1 MMITVASFGC
11 KKNENEIPAPKVSST
26 VPSDGSTRISA
37 TSEVCIFYDQVV
49 ILDNSYQITVNGTA
63 ETATASGSKVIINV
77 ALAEGTK
84 YTVNV
89 SARSV
94 KNASRN
100 YAAALTFSFTTKYPQ
115 PTNGLYEA
123 EYAQFS
129 STNSV
134 MTDISGYSGT
144 GYVGGFHN
152 MTDYV
157 TFDLENITA
166 GRYDLSIGYST
177 ADYGSKVCNVSV
189 NGITGSFDLTAS
201 PTFTEKKFTT
211 VLLQAGSNTIT
222 ITPNWTWFLIDYI
235 KIVASTNSDTTFNI
249 APNLVTPGASA
260 EAVNLY
266 NYLKSSFLSSVMAGT
281 MANYSTNI
289 IEATWVYNNAGK
301 WPALTCFD
309 FIDHTIRNS
318 GSIAYEA
325 PFTLGQSWWSN
336 NGIVA
341 LMWHWRDPLTK
352 TGSFYTA
359 NTTFDVSKIS
369 DTTSAEYVAMV
380 NDIDTIAMYLKEFRD
395 ANIPVIWRPLHE
407 AEGAWFWWG
416 AKGADPFKALWKLM
430 YNRLVNYH
438 GLNNLIWV
446 FTTTSDSG
454 APDWYPGDD
463 YVDILGMDIYPAEN
477 DHTSKYF
484 EFERVRDMFGGK
496 KVITLSE
503 CGSAPDPAQ
512 MKKYGDMWSWFM
524 PWNGDYT
531 ESDIYN
537 GVSWWKKFFSYSYVI
552 TRDKMPDLH

>member
-1 MMITVASFGC
+1 MMITVASFGG

-26 VPSDGSTRISA
+26 IPSDGSTRISA

-115 PTNGLYEA
+115 PTNGVYEA

-157 TFDLENITA
+157 TFDLENITP

-496 KVITLSE
+496 ESNYSFGMRLCTRS
-503 CGSAPDPAQ
+503 SPD
-512 MKKYGDMWSWFM
+512 
-524 PWNGDYT
+524 
-531 ESDIYN
+531 EEIRR
-537 GVSWWKKFFSYSYVI
+537 YVVVVHAME
-552 TRDKMPDLH
+552 RRLHRIGQL

>member
-26 VPSDGSTRISA
+26 IPSDGSTRISA

-115 PTNGLYEA
+115 PTNGVYEA

-157 TFDLENITA
+157 TFDLENITP

-531 ESDIYN
+531 ESDSYN